1 MHKFNLK
8 MMLAVASAAAL
19 VAGCG
24 GRDDDPVVPP
34 VVVAPVDP
42 STQTGQSVQK
52 TFDYIASLVA
62 NGGENGDAV
71 DISAITLAV
80 DDTAEPSAI

>member
-1 MHKFNLK
+1 MHKSNLK

-19 VAGCG
+19 VAACG
-24 GRDDDPVVPP
+24 GNNDDP
-34 VVVAPVDP
+34 VVAPVDP

-52 TFDYIASLVA
+52 TLDYITSLVA
-62 NGGENGDAV
+62 GSDENSDAV
-71 DISAITLAV
+71 DISGITLAV

>member
-1 MHKFNLK
+1 MHKSNLT

-24 GRDDDPVVPP
+24 GNNDDQPA
-34 VVVAPVDP
+34 APVDP

-52 TFDYIASLVA
+52 TLDYITSLVA
-62 NGGENGDAV
+62 GSGENSDAV
-71 DISAITLAV
+71 DISGITLAV

>member
-1 MHKFNLK
+1 MRKPNVK

-19 VAGCG
+19 VAACG
-24 GRDDDPVVPP
+24 SNDDP
-34 VVVAPVDP
+34 VVAPVDP

-52 TFDYIASLVA
+52 TLDYITGLIAGNS
-62 NGGENGDAV
+62 ENSDEV
-71 DISAITLAV
+71 DVNAITLAV